1 MLDRHDG
8 PAPWRSH
15 LPVRRA
21 LRAIGCPTTALEGG
35 GHAQSDCRLS
45 LRVPAYAW
53 AITPIVT
60 LNPARRWSGVISVD

>member
-35 GHAQSDCRLS
+35 GHAQIAASGCRFGLD
-45 LRVPAYAW
+45 PA
-53 AITPIVT
+53 
-60 LNPARRWSGVISVD
+60 